1 MNVTRVIHTVDSHTA
16 GEGTRLV
23 VGGLPPIRG
32 ETMVEKLTHA
42 ETHLG
47 WLPGYL
53 LLEPRGHK
61 DLFGALLVEPC
72 HPEADLGLIFMDNRG
87 YEPMCGHAVIGV
99 AVTALET
106 GLVECSEPE
115 TWLTLDTAA
124 GPVRVCAQ
132 VQGGGV
138 TTVSFDNVPSFV
150 YRQNVPLTVQGLGD
164 LTVDVVYGGL
174 FFVFVAAHQVGVPLL
189 PENAGRLAEIG
200 MAILDAANRQI
211 PVQHPDQPHLNRIF
225 DVRLY
230 EEPGGPGAD
239 SRNVVILGD
248 HMVDRSPCGTGTSAE
263 AAWRH
268 HQGRLPVGES
278 FVTESLIG
286 TRFTCKMVSETT
298 VGSGSSALKAII
310 PRVTGSATLTGF
322 HQFVCDPRDPFPTG
336 FNLG

>member
-174 FFVFVAAHQVGVPLL
+174 FFFFLVL
-189 PENAGRLAEIG
+189 
-200 MAILDAANRQI
+200 I
-211 PVQHPDQPHLNRIF
+211 P
-225 DVRLY
+225 RLY
-230 EEPGGPGAD
+230 TEFYTCNTLKDQDIHSSVPAVHTHSIPGRTLSDFFAYRHSLP
-239 SRNVVILGD
+239 SRMLFAL
-248 HMVDRSPCGTGTSAE
+248 HM
-263 AAWRH
+263 
-268 HQGRLPVGES
+268 LP
-278 FVTESLIG
+278 LYL
-286 TRFTCKMVSETT
+286 VS
-298 VGSGSSALKAII
+298 
-310 PRVTGSATLTGF
+310 
-322 HQFVCDPRDPFPTG
+322 
-336 FNLG
+336 